1 MLPLPLLVWC
11 LALVALALAFRER
24 RAETAVSRT
33 PVGGTPA
40 VVRLAMRCPCPAVL
54 RERALSMAVRRDH
67 VVAGIGPSVDLQAFA
82 RARAGLAIGSAVMC
96 APAALTGPAGIAL
109 AGASGVMGWAM
120 PVAWLRRRAR
130 TRRTQI
136 VRALPDL
143 IDLVVI
149 CTRAGMA
156 LEPALRL
163 GIERVAGPL
172 GDEIR
177 ATLVALD
184 LGTPRREA
192 LRDLA
197 DRVGCVELTG
207 LVGAL
212 LQAEE
217 LGTPI
222 ALVLARQAELVR
234 AARIQLLR
242 EHAAKAAPKVQLVV
256 AMVMVP
262 SALLVVMGVLVI
274 RLVGEL
280 GGSFQ

>member
-1 MLPLPLLVWC
+1 
-11 LALVALALAFRER
+11 
-24 RAETAVSRT
+24 
-33 PVGGTPA
+33 
-40 VVRLAMRCPCPAVL
+40 MRCPSPKGL
-54 RERALSMAVRRDH
+54 RERALTAAVRRDH
-67 VVAGIGPSVDLQAFA
+67 AAAGIGSDVDLDAFA
-82 RARAGLAIGSAVMC
+82 RARAGLAVGAALLC
-96 APAALTGPAGIAL
+96 APAALASPVGVALSTAAG
-109 AGASGVMGWAM
+109 VVGWIM
-120 PVAWLRRRAR
+120 PPAWLRRRAR
-130 TRRTQI
+130 TRRNQI
-136 VRALPDL
+136 VRELPDL

-163 GIERVAGPL
+163 GIERIGGAL
-172 GDEIR
+172 GEEVR

-192 LRDLA
+192 LRELA
-197 DRVGCVELTG
+197 DRVGSVELTG

-222 ALVLARQAELVR
+222 ALVLARQAELLR

-280 GGSFQ
+280 GGYFQ